1 MKMREGFHTVTPY
14 LTSRD
19 VDGLLTFIQ
28 RGLGG
33 VETYRAKGGGGG
45 VHVEVRIGDSMVMI
59 GGGDAMQ
66 GTPSTAM
73 LLLYV
78 EDVDSYF
85 HRALA
90 AGATSIQEP
99 ANAPDGERRGG
110 VRDPFGN
117 QWFFGGPKQ

>member
-28 RGLGG
+28 SGLDG
-33 VETYRAKGGGGG
+33 VETYRAKGGAGG
-45 VHVEVRIGDSMVMI
+45 VHVEVRIGDSMVMV

-66 GTPSTAM
+66 GPPSTAM

-90 AGATSIQEP
+90 AGAISIQEP